1 MTFLS
6 VSFILFFALVFV
18 GYYLVPDTW
27 RYLVIAAAGCIF
39 YGYGEPIRLLLVFL
53 VTGIVYLGGRVL
65 ERVDDDD
72 TRHRWYGLFFALTLV
87 PLVVFK
93 IYSWQGTAIPVG
105 LSFYSFQAAGYLH
118 DVYHGK
124 LSAEHNPVRLFS
136 FTAFFPTIL
145 SGPIA
150 KARYLLP
157 QLRKAERP
165 TSGML
170 IHGFLLFIYGMAE
183 KVLVADA
190 LSLAVAFIFDRYGF
204 YGRGYY
210 LVAAMLFAIQL
221 YADFS
226 GYSDMAIG
234 TALMLGIRLEKNF
247 TNPFLS
253 VSMKDLWNNWHVSLN
268 DWFLENIYIPLGGS
282 RKGTVRKYLNLMIV
296 FLVSG
301 LWHGSG
307 WHFVVWGLFNG
318 ALMVVGEVTD
328 PYRRRLRGFLHIRED
343 NPVLVWIRRLL
354 VFLLFSLAFIFFRA
368 GTTKDGAALLL
379 GCLTIRPS
387 DLRAVYL
394 PLLFDNDSAKTL
406 LVGGC
411 IFAFFVLQYL
421 RRGKVVRNDRGEKE
435 VVLTSGAY
443 QRFRSLPVL
452 LQVLPVAFLLAFTV
466 YTLCAGG
473 TKTNTSFIYFAF

>member
-6 VSFILFFALVFV
+6 VSFILFFALVFA
-18 GYYLVPDTW
+18 GYYLVPDRY

-39 YGYGEPIRLLLVFL
+39 YGYGEPSRLLLVFL
-53 VTGIVYLGGRVL
+53 VTGIVYAGGLVL
-65 ERVDDDD
+65 ERLENGGL
-72 TRHRWYGLFFALTLV
+72 RRRWYVLFFALTLV
-87 PLVVFK
+87 PLVIWKVL
-93 IYSWQGTAIPVG
+93 SWQGTAIPVG

-124 LSAEHNPVRLFS
+124 LSAERNPVRLFS

-157 QLRKAERP
+157 QLREIEKPSSE
-165 TSGML
+165 ML
-170 IHGFLLFIYGMAE
+170 IHGFLLFVFGMAE

-190 LSLAVAFIFDRYGF
+190 LSSAVAFIFDRYGF

-210 LVAAMLFAIQL
+210 LVAAMLFATQL

-234 TALMLGIRLEKNF
+234 AAAMLGIRLEKNF

-253 VSMKDLWNNWHVSLN
+253 VSLKDLWNNWHVSLN
-268 DWFLENIYIPLGGS
+268 DWFLENIYFPLGGS
-282 RKGTVRKYLNLMIV
+282 RKGTVRKYVNLMIV

-301 LWHGSG
+301 LWHGTG
-307 WHFVVWGLFNG
+307 VHFVVWGLFNG

-328 PYRRRLRGFLHIRED
+328 PYRKRLRGMMHIRED

-368 GTTKDGAALLL
+368 GTTKDGVALLL
-379 GCLTIRPS
+379 GCLTVRPS
-387 DLRAVYL
+387 DLRAIYL

-406 LVGGC
+406 LVGVC
-411 IFAFFVLQYL
+411 ILAFFVLQYL
-421 RRGKVVRNDRGEKE
+421 RRGKVVKGKNGEKE

-443 QRFRSLPVL
+443 QRFRSLPTL
-452 LQVLPVAFLLAFTV
+452 CQVLPVALLLAFSI